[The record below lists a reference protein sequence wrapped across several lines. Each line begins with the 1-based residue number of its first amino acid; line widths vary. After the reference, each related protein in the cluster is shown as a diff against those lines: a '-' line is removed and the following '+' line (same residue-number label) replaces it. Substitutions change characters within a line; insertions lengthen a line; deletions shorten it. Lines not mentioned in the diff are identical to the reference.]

1 MKPNKRSF
9 VFTGLIVAAVGVA
22 LASGGL
28 QTSKAL
34 KVLTAVS
41 GVPAQSPEVASS
53 EDSISRV
60 AYRPMRL
67 QTDKQAYSP
76 GEVVI
81 ITSSGWQPGEVV
93 AFTLR
98 EEPEVHPER
107 TWTAFANSSGQS
119 SGVTVE
125 AAFGKPSVNLDQ
137 CANGPLGDQACLGAN
152 WQNGNVNANQAEYFE
167 GDSIPYRDIFVSL
180 TVGQT
185 YSKTIEWDTTKS
197 GKHAIDYL
205 TTWNRSALSGSDPCS
220 GTALTGCIDN
230 AGAPTPTDTFPIPT
244 DPNVTVSQLAGQ
256 FQCFGCDITAV
267 SGYTLS
273 GTYADSSATSITITF
288 TATQTSAV
296 LAWGGHISTRADWGL
311 TNSAV
316 NIPGSPY
323 HTADIDFTCGLN
335 NSGRCGT
342 GKQDRSLA
350 AEAVVFPGQ
359 ITVIKD
365 AIPDSPDDFAFST
378 TGGLSPSTFTLDD
391 DATLP
396 SPSATSNTQ
405 VFSNITTF
413 TTYTITEDDPGSFTL
428 TDLVCTDDVS
438 HNPVGTADIPTRTA
452 TIPLVEGL
460 FVTCTFSNSAPK
472 CTSDAECSAT
482 PATPFCDESSGKCV
496 QCTAN
501 SECSGATPI
510 CVLASHTCAPCTS
523 DAQ

>member
-9 VFTGLIVAAVGVA
+9 VFTGLLVVAVGVA

-28 QTSKAL
+28 QTSGVRN
-34 KVLTAVS
+34 VLTAVS
-41 GVPAQSPEVASS
+41 GVPVQSPEVAPS

-60 AYRPMRL
+60 APRQVRL
-67 QTDKQAYSP
+67 QTDKQEYSL

-81 ITSSGWQPGEVV
+81 ITSSGWQPGEIV

-98 EEPEVHPER
+98 EEPAIRPER
-107 TWTAFANSSGQS
+107 TWKEFADSSGQLIDNRLIAGADAGALTFLLTAKGES
-119 SGVTVE
+119 SGVTVQ
-125 AAFGKPSVNLDQ
+125 AAFGKPAVNLDQ
-137 CANGPLGDQACLGAN
+137 CTNGPLGDQACVGVN

-180 TVGQT
+180 TVGET

-220 GTALTGCIDN
+220 GTALTGCITL
-230 AGAPTPTDTFPIPT
+230 GAPTPTDHYPIPA
-244 DPNVTVSQLAGQ
+244 DSNVTVTQLPGE

-323 HTADIDFTCGLN
+323 HTADIEFTCGVN

-342 GKQDRSLA
+342 GRQDRSLA

-365 AIPDSPDDFAFST
+365 AIPDSPDDF
-378 TGGLSPSTFTLDD
+378 
-391 DATLP
+391 
-396 SPSATSNTQ
+396 
-405 VFSNITTF
+405 
-413 TTYTITEDDPGSFTL
+413 
-428 TDLVCTDDVS
+428 
-438 HNPVGTADIPTRTA
+438 
-452 TIPLVEGL
+452 
-460 FVTCTFSNSAPK
+460 
-472 CTSDAECSAT
+472 
-482 PATPFCDESSGKCV
+482 
-496 QCTAN
+496 
-501 SECSGATPI
+501 
-510 CVLASHTCAPCTS
+510 
-523 DAQ
+523 